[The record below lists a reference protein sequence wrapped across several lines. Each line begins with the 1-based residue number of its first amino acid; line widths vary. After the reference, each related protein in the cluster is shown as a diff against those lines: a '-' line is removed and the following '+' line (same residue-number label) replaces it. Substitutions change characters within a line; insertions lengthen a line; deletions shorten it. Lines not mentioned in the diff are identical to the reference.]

1 MSRNTYDIQLSQEL
15 YERLVE
21 LKEKFECDDME
32 DLIEYILDK
41 STFLEYE

>member
-21 LKEKFECDDME
+21 LKEKFEFDDME
-32 DLIEYILDK
+32 NLIEYILDK